1 MALLGENY
9 AYPEGDASTR
19 QQIID
24 RHRNHLLG
32 MLYFV
37 QNDSAMPEPFLNE
50 ARQWGLAK
58 DEFVNTEHFPVR
70 LYIREA
76 RRIKGKYVFTQNDVN
91 TIDNSLI
98 TIPKEDAIAIGDYA
112 LNCHGVA
119 PATLHP
125 SVADGDFNYIP
136 APFQIPLGVI
146 IPVGFTNLLVSVAVS
161 ASHVGFSGLRLEP
174 TWTALGQAAG
184 IAAHVALQHSMSVP
198 DVPVRSVQ
206 KLLHQNKAKTAY
218 ISDVTPN
225 SEYFEAAQW
234 LGLQGYLH
242 DIYLRD
248 TLAMRDTTTYRSLRG
263 TQYAAAYP
271 FHELHPEQPADIVL
285 LNTWIKR
292 LNHPQIKE
300 KITNYYREEKP
311 IIGELLLYIY
321 RALTSDL

>member
-1 MALLGENY
+1 
-9 AYPEGDASTR
+9 
-19 QQIID
+19 
-24 RHRNHLLG
+24 
-32 MLYFV
+32 
-37 QNDSAMPEPFLNE
+37 
-50 ARQWGLAK
+50 
-58 DEFVNTEHFPVR
+58 
-70 LYIREA
+70 
-76 RRIKGKYVFTQNDVN
+76 
-91 TIDNSLI
+91 
-98 TIPKEDAIAIGDYA
+98 
-112 LNCHGVA
+112 
-119 PATLHP
+119 
-125 SVADGDFNYIP
+125 
-136 APFQIPLGVI
+136 
-146 IPVGFTNLLVSVAVS
+146 
-161 ASHVGFSGLRLEP
+161 
-174 TWTALGQAAG
+174 
-184 IAAHVALQHSMSVP
+184 MSVP

-206 KLLHQNKAKTAY
+206 KLLHQNKAKTTY

-271 FHELHPEQPADIVL
+271 FHELHPEQSADIVL
-285 LNTWIKR
+285 LNTWMKR